1 MQYHRLLL
9 DRSLSGTPSVT
20 TTELRNFNGYYV
32 YGNSIGGS
40 TVTPFNVRTFLNDPR
55 NNVIAM
61 DFLAYLTGNTT
72 QPEYV
77 QIVGSNEELANVFNQ
92 FYETTVL
99 AGLQTPPN
107 VVGNSLVQT
116 ITLQNT
122 ETDHS
127 WNGEAPTAALE
138 NIPLS
143 INQSDRSQGV
153 MNTTIKYDLAP
164 GYYIPVFITRT
175 YLQDGKD
182 KQDDCPNRLS
192 QLLNPEVF
200 TDIGTTIEVERRGS
214 EEIIVVPSERLRRST
229 SVFNVNDFSAS
240 AQELIARCY
249 RAQCMDNRYCDLL
262 YFSHRRMMEINA
274 INSQHIQDMLGDT
287 GSGFSS
293 SDVLSV
299 LVQELSMNGYPVR
312 PEVYS
317 CLNTD

>member
-20 TTELRNFNGYYV
+20 TTALRDFNGYYV

-72 QPEYV
+72 QSEYV

-92 FYETTVL
+92 FYEITVL
-99 AGLQTPPN
+99 AGTQTPSN
-107 VVGNSLVQT
+107 VVENSLVQT
-116 ITLQNT
+116 VTVQT
-122 ETDHS
+122 MEADHL

-143 INQSDRSQGV
+143 VDQSDRSQEA

-164 GYYIPVFITRT
+164 GYYISVFITRT

-182 KQDDCPNRLS
+182 KYDDCPNRIS
-192 QLLNPEVF
+192 QLMNPEVF
-200 TDIGTTIEVERRGS
+200 VEVDTTIETERIGRA
-214 EEIIVVPSERLRRST
+214 EVTILPSERLRRST

-249 RAQCMDNRYCDLL
+249 GSQCMDNRHCDLL

-274 INSQHIQDMLGDT
+274 IDSQHIQDMLGDT
-287 GSGFSS
+287 TNGFSS

-317 CLNTD
+317 CLNAN